1 MRCAGVRRLRP
12 TRGTVQSTPDTR
24 IGLGAVLLAFALVC
38 TTTSA
43 QGPSKSVPVTVDN
56 FVRAE
61 SDHYL
66 GNALKDA
73 GGLCKFGHHRE
84 LMSVERRVVVR
95 PNRDTFYSAA
105 VVDLDA
111 GPVTITL
118 PDAGKRYRAMEV
130 IDEDQYVVG
139 NVLYRAGTYTYDRKT
154 VGTRYALIAVRTLGD

>member
-1 MRCAGVRRLRP
+1 MRYANVKRLHP
-12 TRGTVQSTPDTR
+12 TKKTVQDAPDT
-24 IGLGAVLLAFALVC
+24 LFDVQAVLLAVTLVC
-38 TTTSA
+38 TATST
-43 QGPSKSVPVTVDN
+43 QSPSKSVPITIDN

-61 SDHYL
+61 SDRYF

-73 GGLCKFGHHRE
+73 GDLGKFGHHRE
-84 LMSVERRVVVR
+84 LMPVERRVVVR

-130 IDEDQYVVG
+130 INEDQYVV
-139 NVLYRAGTYTYDRKT
+139 
-154 VGTRYALIAVRTLGD
+154 